1 MKRLE
6 ALCDAI
12 AYANHYM
19 EPESEAYEIRNPGM
33 LACIVHKKHAT
44 FSCHRERDDGSEIK
58 QRHEHRPDGKRIYR
72 CHRAGYAALCDKAEK
87 YCAANPTTEISRLL
101 EAFGIQ
107 MSIQQEQTLDF
118 MARCANSTLT
128 LKTPLQWFIAHE

>member
-12 AYANHYM
+12 AFANHYT

-33 LACIVHKKHAT
+33 LAGDAKNPRTA
-44 FSCHRERDDGSEIK
+44 G
-58 QRHEHRPDGKRIYR
+58 GKRIFS
-72 CHRAGYAALCDKAEK
+72 CHRAGYAALLDVAQKRCMASPDQQL
-87 YCAANPTTEISRLL
+87 AALL
-101 EAFGIQ
+101 EQLNIR
-107 MSIQQEQTLDF
+107 MRIQQEQAIDF

-128 LKTPLQWFIAHE
+128 FETPLQWFIEISHDG